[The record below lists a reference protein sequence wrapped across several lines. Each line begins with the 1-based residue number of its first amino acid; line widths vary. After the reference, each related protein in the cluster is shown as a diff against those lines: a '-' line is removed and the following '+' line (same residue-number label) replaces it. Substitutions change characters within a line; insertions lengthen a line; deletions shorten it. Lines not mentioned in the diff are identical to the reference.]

1 MKNEFIC
8 LAKSQKYN
16 GRCVAGVL
24 IGRNKNNG
32 IYIQKDENGNPKWV
46 RPVSYSQHGEIN
58 DEVGSALNL
67 LDVYEIDNVNPCP
80 DRYQSENVHYNHPTY
95 VRKTRVGKEIPNLDA
110 CCDNST
116 SSILFVNRG
125 KAISEDQISNLKTSI
140 KLVKVSDCSIYVN
153 ERDNREDQYRMK
165 FTYNGKEF
173 DLPMTDL
180 DFRSEYDSDNEIFD
194 KHDNCYISV
203 SIGVVFNEWYYKL
216 VASVILV

>member
-1 MKNEFIC
+1 
-8 LAKSQKYN
+8 
-16 GRCVAGVL
+16 
-24 IGRNKNNG
+24 
-32 IYIQKDENGNPKWV
+32 
-46 RPVSYSQHGEIN
+46 
-58 DEVGSALNL
+58 
-67 LDVYEIDNVNPCP
+67 
-80 DRYQSENVHYNHPTY
+80 
-95 VRKTRVGKEIPNLDA
+95 
-110 CCDNST
+110 
-116 SSILFVNRG
+116 
-125 KAISEDQISNLKTSI
+125 
-140 KLVKVSDCSIYVN
+140 VN